1 MKTKNIFRMLLVAAV
16 LLMGANNVKAD
27 NEVVWT
33 GSAWVGNWGGDGGYQ
48 QPLPNGTFS
57 SLKADNNDVIR
68 VYGTLGNYNT
78 PDQWGNAWF
87 VQIIGANWNPQ
98 GGLLNKSSNNKSEY
112 VGYVDFYVSAEQA
125 NILKYNQYSS
135 NGNCAILNGYNITYT
150 SIVINPKANSSI
162 SFSNNVEL
170 TFGDT
175 FTPPTVTTTPANATV
190 TYSTDND
197 GKKVVY
203 ISGDGSTVYPV
214 GEGTATITG
223 TFAGNDSYN
232 GSSATYTIKVNKP
245 TAPQGAVWSGA
256 VWLGNFGGDG
266 GSQPRYSIADY
277 FSNVQSGGSIRFYG
291 KIGPLSTTYWKLE
304 IVDPNWTNPRLY
316 DVDSNNYTTKTVG
329 GNGFADGYID
339 IPVDNINL
347 NGINYII
354 LNGNNLTITAIQVIA
369 PNVQTYTASA
379 ASASNGTVSLSATSG
394 ITAGTT
400 VTVTATPNTG
410 YEMGSISI
418 TDANSSPV
426 NYTSI
431 GNNQYT
437 FVMPASNV
445 TVSVTFNQIEDRY
458 FPVNMSS
465 YIYRTFVYT
474 DDPIDFSKAVGL
486 EGYYAKSLNSDGDEV
501 VFEQVTGI
509 VAAGTPLLL
518 KKLDNARE
526 TKLWRAVTSGTT
538 PSPNLLVAGN
548 GGEIQGENYY
558 VLTNHLVEVNN
569 GYYYVYVFA
578 ETTYEKA
585 RVDTDRAYLYLGGGN
600 ARGKVSIKFVKGNT
614 NGISNVETETFG
626 NGAIYNL
633 RGQRVERPTK
643 GLYIING
650 KKVMIK

>member
-1 MKTKNIFRMLLVAAV
+1 MKTKNIFRMLLVAAA
-16 LLMGANNVKAD
+16 LLMGANNVKAALPEGE
-27 NEVVWT
+27 NVVWQ
-33 GSAWVGNWGGDGGYQ
+33 GSVQCNWGTGAV
-48 QPLPNGTFS
+48 FS
-57 SLKADNNDVIR
+57 SSSFKNANAGNTVRIYGYFSNGWQTEFMVVNNGWQKFSI
-68 VYGTLGNYNT
+68 
-78 PDQWGNAWF
+78 PEWGNE
-87 VQIIGANWNPQ
+87 
-98 GGLLNKSSNNKSEY
+98 NK
-112 VGYVDFYVSAEQA
+112 AQA
-125 NILKYNQYSS
+125 STTSVKS
-135 NGNCAILNGYNITYT
+135 NGNGNYVEFELTTGNLPTIQAVNECVVQGINFTVT
-150 SIVINPKANSSI
+150 KVVIYVASNTSI
-162 SFSNNVEL
+162 SFGSNVTL

-203 ISGDGSTVYPV
+203 ISEDGSTVYPV
-214 GEGTATITG
+214 GEGTAVITG
-223 TFAGNDSYN
+223 TIQGTST
-232 GSSATYTIKVNKP
+232 SATYTITVNKP

-266 GSQPRYSIADY
+266 GSQPRYTIADY
-277 FSNVQSGGSIRFYG
+277 LSSAQSGGSIRFYG

-304 IVDPNWTNPRLY
+304 IVDPNWTNPRLFA
-316 DVDSNNYTTKTVG
+316 VDANDYTTKTVG

-339 IPVDNINL
+339 IPVDKVNL

-369 PNVQTYTASA
+369 PNVQTYTATA
-379 ASASNGTVSLSATSG
+379 ASASNGTVLLSATSD

-400 VTVTATPNTG
+400 VTITATPNTG
-410 YEMGSISI
+410 YEMGSITV
-418 TDANSSPV
+418 TDANSNTV

-458 FPVNMSS
+458 FSVDMDS
-465 YIYRTFVYT
+465 YIYRTFVYA

-486 EGYYAKSLNSDGDEV
+486 EGYYAKNLNSAGDEV
-501 VFEQVTGI
+501 IFEQVTGI
-509 VAAGTPLLL
+509 VPAGTPLFL
-518 KKLDNARE
+518 KKLEDATE
-526 TKLWRAVTSGTT
+526 AKLWRAKTSGTT

-548 GGEIQGENYY
+548 GGEIQGANYY
-558 VLTNHLVEVNN
+558 VLTYHWVEAEN
-569 GYYYVYVFA
+569 GFDYVFA
-578 ETTYEKA
+578 ETTYQRAK
-585 RVDTDRAYLYLGGGN
+585 VDTDRAYLYLSGGN
-600 ARGKVSIKFVKGNT
+600 ARGKVSIKLVKGNT

-626 NGAIYNL
+626 DGAIYNL
-633 RGQRVERPTK
+633 RGQRVEHPTK